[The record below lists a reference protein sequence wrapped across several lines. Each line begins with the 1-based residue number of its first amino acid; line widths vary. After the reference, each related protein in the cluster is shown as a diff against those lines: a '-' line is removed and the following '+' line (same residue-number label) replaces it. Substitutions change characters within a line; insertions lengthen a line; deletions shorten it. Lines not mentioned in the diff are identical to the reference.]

1 MGSRFEMQ
9 SLPLTLR
16 TVRLQNGKSK
26 HGFMRDDSKFY
37 FRDNATIDSLLFHIL
52 RDDAEF
58 LHTPSIVQIVIA
70 SMSMESSIFTQVLPP
85 YINILFC
92 LRKLHMPALAV
103 VSTLPLTRHIA
114 QRIAAPTNIL
124 STISRQGN
132 ARGIGLD
139 PESSACRTISR
150 RFIAPGAL

>member
-1 MGSRFEMQ
+1 MQ

-37 FRDNATIDSLLFHIL
+37 SRDKATIDSLLFHIL

-58 LHTPSIVQIVIA
+58 LHTPRIVQIVIA
-70 SMSMESSIFTQVLPP
+70 SMESLIFTQVLSP

-92 LRKLHMPALAV
+92 LRKLHLPALAV
-103 VSTLPLTRHIA
+103 VIILPLTRHIA
-114 QRIAAPTNIL
+114 KRIAAPTNIL

-139 PESSACRTISR
+139 PESCACRTIFR
-150 RFIAPGAL
+150 RFIAPEAW

>member
-9 SLPLTLR
+9 MQSLPLTAYV
-16 TVRLQNGKSK
+16 TDCHIQIAKCGKSK

-70 SMSMESSIFTQVLPP
+70 SMESSIFT
-85 YINILFC
+85 
-92 LRKLHMPALAV
+92 
-103 VSTLPLTRHIA
+103 
-114 QRIAAPTNIL
+114 
-124 STISRQGN
+124 
-132 ARGIGLD
+132 
-139 PESSACRTISR
+139 
-150 RFIAPGAL
+150 